1 VHVPAIAIIGAQWG
15 DEGKGKA
22 TDVLGSRVDYVVKF
36 NGGNN
41 AGHTVVIGAGE
52 TQQKYAL
59 HLLPSGILTP
69 GCTPVIGNGVV
80 VDLNVLFQEIE
91 GLEARGVDTSLLK
104 VSANAHVIADYNRT
118 LDKVTERF
126 LGSRRL
132 GTTGRGIGPT
142 YADKMNRVGIRIQDL
157 FDEKILEAK
166 VEGVLELKNQVL
178 AKIYNRRAVTVE
190 ATVEELLSYADR
202 LRPMVCDTGL
212 LLHQALDRGE
222 TVLLEAGQATLLDV
236 DHGTYPFVTSSSATA
251 GGACTGSGI
260 PPARLERVIGIVK
273 AYTTRVGEGPFPT
286 ELHEANDPTGRGEV
300 LRKTGAEYG
309 TTTGRPRRCG
319 WYDAV
324 IARYAARVNGVTDFV
339 LTKLDVLTGH
349 ETVPVCVAYDVDGVR
364 HDEMPVNQ
372 SDFHHAVPVYEEL
385 PGWWEDISG
394 ARTLDDLPPNAR
406 AYVTAVEEM
415 SGARISA
422 VGVGPARDQ
431 TVVVHDLL

>member
-1 VHVPAIAIIGAQWG
+1 MPAIAIIGAQWG

-22 TDVLGSRVDYVVKF
+22 TDLLGNRVDYVVKF

-41 AGHTVVIGAGE
+41 AGHTVVVGD
-52 TQQKYAL
+52 QKYAL

-80 VDLNVLFQEIE
+80 VDIDVLFEEID
-91 GLEARGVDTSLLK
+91 GLEARGVDTSRLR
-104 VSANAHVIADYNRT
+104 VSANAHVIADYNRV

-126 LGSRRL
+126 LGSRRI

-142 YADKMNRVGIRIQDL
+142 YADKMNRIGIRIQDL
-157 FDEKILEAK
+157 FDEKILTQK
-166 VEGVLELKNQVL
+166 VEGALELKNQVL
-178 AKIYNRRAVTVE
+178 TKVYNRRGITVE
-190 ATVEELLSYADR
+190 ATVEELLKHAER
-202 LRPMVCDTGL
+202 LAPMVADTAL
-212 LLHQALDRGE
+212 LLNQALDRDE
-222 TVLLEAGQATLLDV
+222 IVLLEAGQATLLDV

-260 PPARLERVIGIVK
+260 PPMRLDQVIGIVK

-286 ELHEANDPTGRGEV
+286 ELDDEFGER
-300 LRKTGAEYG
+300 LRTVGAEYG

-339 LTKLDVLTGH
+339 LTKLDVLTGL
-349 ETVPVCVAYDVDGVR
+349 EQIPVCVAYDVNGVR

-372 SDFHHAVPVYEEL
+372 SDFHHAVPVYEYL
-385 PGWWEDISG
+385 PGWSQDIGG
-394 ARTLDDLPPNAR
+394 ARTFADLPPNAQ
-406 AYVTAVEEM
+406 AYVRSVEEM

-422 VGVGPARDQ
+422 VGVGPDREA
-431 TVVVHDLL
+431 TVVLHELV

>member
-1 VHVPAIAIIGAQWG
+1 MPAIAIIGAQWG

-41 AGHTVVIGAGE
+41 AGHTVVIGD
-52 TQQKYAL
+52 QKYAL

-80 VDLNVLFQEIE
+80 VDLSVLFEEIE
-91 GLEARGVDTSLLK
+91 ALERRGVDTSLLK
-104 VSANAHVIADYNRT
+104 VSANAHVIADYNRM

-126 LGSRRL
+126 LGTRKL

-157 FDEKILEAK
+157 FDEKILQAK
-166 VEGVLELKNQVL
+166 VEGVLELKNQIL
-178 AKIYNRRAVTVE
+178 TKIYNRRAVTVE
-190 ATVEELLSYADR
+190 ATVEELASYADR
-202 LRPMVCDTGL
+202 LAPMVCDTGL
-212 LLHQALDRGE
+212 LLNQALDRDE

-260 PPARLERVIGIVK
+260 PPTRLDRVIGIVK

-286 ELHEANDPTGRGEV
+286 ELGDDFGEH
-300 LRKTGAEYG
+300 LRKVGAEYG

-319 WYDAV
+319 WYDTV

-339 LTKLDVLTGH
+339 LTKLDVLTGL
-349 ETVPVCVAYDVDGVR
+349 ESVPICVAYDVDGVR

-372 SDFHHAVPVYEEL
+372 SDFHHAVPIYEEL

-394 ARTLDDLPPNAR
+394 ARTLEELPANAR
-406 AYVTAVEEM
+406 AYVDRVEQL

-422 VGVGPARDQ
+422 IGVGPARDA
-431 TVVVHDLL
+431 TIVVHDLI

>member
-1 VHVPAIAIIGAQWG
+1 MPAIAIIGAQWG

-22 TDVLGSRVDYVVKF
+22 TDVLGRRVDYVVKF

-41 AGHTVVIGAGE
+41 AGHTVVIGD
-52 TQQKYAL
+52 QKYAL

-80 VDLNVLFQEIE
+80 VDLGVLFEEID
-91 GLEARGVDTSLLK
+91 GLEARGVDTSLLR

-142 YADKMNRVGIRIQDL
+142 YADKMNRVGIRVQDL
-157 FDEKILEAK
+157 FDPKILTQK
-166 VEGVLELKNQVL
+166 VEAVLELKNQVL
-178 AKIYNRRAVTVE
+178 TKIYNRRGVGVE
-190 ATVEELLSYADR
+190 ETVEELLSFVDR
-202 LRPMVCDTGL
+202 LAPMVCDTGL
-212 LLHQALDRGE
+212 LLNQALDRGE

-260 PPARLERVIGIVK
+260 PPMRLDRVIGIVK

-286 ELHEANDPTGRGEV
+286 ELHDAMSDPEGMGEH

-319 WYDAV
+319 WYDSV

-339 LTKLDVLTGH
+339 LTKLDVLTGLD
-349 ETVPVCVAYDVDGVR
+349 TVPVCVAYDVDGVR

-394 ARTLDDLPPNAR
+394 ARTLADLPANAR
-406 AYVTAVEEM
+406 AYVERVEEL

-422 VGVGPARDQ
+422 VGVGPDREE
-431 TVVVHDLL
+431 TVVGHDLL

>member
-1 VHVPAIAIIGAQWG
+1 MPAVVIVGAQWG

-22 TDVLGSRVDYVVKF
+22 TDLLGSRVDYVVKF

-41 AGHTVVIGAGE
+41 AGHTVVIGDE
-52 TQQKYAL
+52 KYAL
-59 HLLPSGILTP
+59 HLLPSGILTA

-80 VDLNVLFQEIE
+80 IDPAVLVDELD
-91 GLEARGVDTSLLK
+91 GLEARGIDTSRL
-104 VSANAHVIADYNRT
+104 VISANAHLICEYHRT
-118 LDKVTERF
+118 LDKVAERF
-126 LGSRRL
+126 LGSRKI
-132 GTTGRGIGPT
+132 GTTGRGIGPA
-142 YADKMNRVGIRIQDL
+142 YADKMNRIGVRVQDL
-157 FDEKILEAK
+157 FDEKILQQK
-166 VEGVLELKNQVL
+166 VEGSLELKNQIL
-178 AKIYNRRAVTVE
+178 AKIYNRRAIEVDQIM
-190 ATVEELLSYADR
+190 EELLAHRDR
-202 LRPMVCDTGL
+202 IAPMVADTGL
-212 LLHQALDRGE
+212 LLNQALDRDE

-260 PPARLERVIGIVK
+260 APMRIDGVIGIVK
-273 AYTTRVGEGPFPT
+273 AYATRVGEGPFPT
-286 ELHEANDPTGRGEV
+286 ELFDDSGEF
-300 LRKTGAEYG
+300 LRKTGSEYG

-324 IARYAARVNGVTDFV
+324 VARYAARVNGVTDFV
-339 LTKLDVLTGH
+339 LTKLDVLTGL

-372 SDFHHAVPVYEEL
+372 TDFHHAKPVFEEL

-394 ARTLDDLPPNAR
+394 ARTVADLPPNAQ
-406 AYVTAVEEM
+406 AYVKAVEEM

-422 VGVGPARDQ
+422 VGVGPGRHE